1 MSVSI
6 RKLALAT
13 LLAGACICGTAQ
25 AQPLKKLKFQTA
37 GLVPGM
43 ITLFYA
49 VGDKAGFLA
58 EEGLTYEIQTSAGA
72 SIAAQL
78 IANNSSDIGIITFE
92 PVMAGYSKGMRG
104 KFVNQIW
111 SKLDYK
117 IGLLPESP
125 IKSAAELKG
134 KPIGVPT
141 MASSAV
147 IIGKA
152 IMRDAG
158 VDPNTLTL
166 VPIGTEGSALNAL
179 KQGRVAA
186 YAGYTSGFS
195 AIARFGQDLRFITH
209 PTGSDIGNGGF
220 YVSPKMLEDP
230 QTVVK
235 FMRAMYKAA
244 YFIDTNPV
252 ASLKMFWETFP
263 NNKPRADSE
272 EAAIKSGMLDLT
284 QTMDVI
290 DLPRNGKTNIGEVNF
305 DKIAKYVAILQGE
318 GYVTTPVNPHDIATN
333 EFNAA
338 ARDFDVEAV
347 REKARKWPS
356 R

>member
-1 MSVSI
+1 MSVSF
-6 RKLALAT
+6 RTLALAT
-13 LLAGACICGTAQ
+13 LLASLCVCSTAQ
-25 AQPLKKLKFQTA
+25 AKKLKLQTA

-43 ITLFYA
+43 VTLVYA

-78 IANNSSDIGIITFE
+78 IANNSSDIGLITFE
-92 PVMAGYSKGMRG
+92 PVLAGYSKGMRG
-104 KFVNQIW
+104 KFINQFW

-125 IKSAAELKG
+125 ITSAAELKD

-152 IMRDAG
+152 IMRNAG
-158 VDPNTLTL
+158 VDPSTLTL
-166 VPIGTEGSALNAL
+166 IPIGTEGSALNAL
-179 KQGRVAA
+179 RQGRVAA

-195 AIARFGQDLRFITH
+195 AIARFGQDMRFIEH
-209 PTGSDIGNGGF
+209 PTASDIGNGGF
-220 YVSPKMLEDP
+220 YVSPRMLEDP
-230 QTVVK
+230 QTIVK
-235 FMRAMYKAA
+235 FLRAMYKAA
-244 YFIDTNPV
+244 YFIESNPE
-252 ASLKMFWETFP
+252 AALKMFWEVFP
-263 NNKPRADSE
+263 NNKPRADNE

-284 QTMDVI
+284 QTMAVM
-290 DLPRNGKTNIGEVNF
+290 DLPRDGKTKIGEVNF
-305 DKIAKYVAILQGE
+305 DKIAQYVAILTAE
-318 GYVTTPVNPHDIATN
+318 GYVTSPVDPHNIATN

-338 ARDFDVEAV
+338 ARDFDIEAV